1 MKLAEVLRELA
12 ALPPE
17 VLRERIRGVA
27 AALDGDV
34 EQLKAV
40 IVALD
45 GGTTAQRR
53 RPRPR
58 RRPRARMPYEDAR
71 RELEEIGH
79 EVE

>member
-1 MKLAEVLRELA
+1 MKLADVLRELA

-40 IVALD
+40 AAALD
-45 GGTTAQRR
+45 GGNTRRR

-58 RRPRARMPYEDAR
+58 RRTRARMPYEDAR